1 MARKKKA
8 SGGLKTSGSPHA
20 YMLVDIGDIE
30 PYAQNAKKHPP
41 WHVKQI
47 KDSIEEFGF
56 MSPIIVSMHNGKY
69 QIIAGH
75 GRYAAAVMMELKQ
88 VPVILIDTLTETQIR
103 AYRLA
108 DNQISLNTGY
118 DENILRVELQELDK
132 LELEFDLEITGFAT
146 GELDVIIGSDA
157 PDQDDEADKIPE
169 IEELPVTK
177 TGDLWIL
184 GNHRLL
190 CGNALIPANYQTL
203 MNGETADA
211 VFSDPPYNVPVN
223 GHVCGNGKIKH
234 DEFAMACGE
243 MSDEEFEEFLTAFIA
258 LVIEFSRDGSLHYI
272 CMDWRGIYLLLSAAK
287 GQYKELKNI
296 CIWNKS
302 NGGMGSLYRSKHE
315 FIPVFKNGS
324 APHINN
330 VALGVHGRY
339 RSNIWDYRGVN
350 SFDGKED
357 LKLHP
362 TVKPSALVADAI
374 MDCTHR
380 GGLVL
385 DPFGGSG
392 STLIAAEMTGRCA
405 RLMELEPKYVDVTIR
420 RWKDYTGLEAVH
432 AETGKTFDEIQ
443 AEQGE

>member
-1 MARKKKA
+1 
-8 SGGLKTSGSPHA
+8 
-20 YMLVDIGDIE
+20 
-30 PYAQNAKKHPP
+30 
-41 WHVKQI
+41 
-47 KDSIEEFGF
+47 
-56 MSPIIVSMHNGKY
+56 
-69 QIIAGH
+69 
-75 GRYAAAVMMELKQ
+75 
-88 VPVILIDTLTETQIR
+88 
-103 AYRLA
+103 
-108 DNQISLNTGY
+108 
-118 DENILRVELQELDK
+118 
-132 LELEFDLEITGFAT
+132 
-146 GELDVIIGSDA
+146 
-157 PDQDDEADKIPE
+157 
-169 IEELPVTK
+169 
-177 TGDLWIL
+177 
-184 GNHRLL
+184 
-190 CGNALIPANYQTL
+190 
-203 MNGETADA
+203 
-211 VFSDPPYNVPVN
+211 
-223 GHVCGNGKIKH
+223 
-234 DEFAMACGE
+234 
-243 MSDEEFEEFLTAFIA
+243 
-258 LVIEFSRDGSLHYI
+258 
-272 CMDWRGIYLLLSAAK
+272 
-287 GQYKELKNI
+287 
-296 CIWNKS
+296 
-302 NGGMGSLYRSKHE
+302 MGSLYRSKHE